1 MVFKFTIDNWTN
13 KFTPKNQLHRFPKPL
28 VRFLGYHEPKA
39 QPDYF
44 IWLEILISS
53 FLGILTLEGMFRS
66 PNVFKNHNGPIIIAS
81 YGASAILCFN
91 ASQAP
96 LAQPRSVILGHFSS
110 ALIGTCLEKL
120 FSLSEGGRN
129 HYYLGGALSVGV
141 SSVVMSILNV
151 VHPPAGASALLP
163 FIDDEI
169 RSMSWWILPMHLVS
183 SVVIVGVAC
192 ITGNVIRK
200 YPVYWWTPY
209 KKPTEPPVESKS
221 QSPTPE
227 KPPTNNSSEEE
238 KDVSTTNSKPSLF
251 INEKELIIPPELIL
265 DEVELD
271 FLQSIQ
277 LKISELHSS
286 PV

>member
-1 MVFKFTIDNWTN
+1 MVFKFTVDNWTN
-13 KFTPKNQLHRFPKPL
+13 KFTPRNQLYRFPKPL
-28 VRFLGYHEPKA
+28 VRFLGYHEPKT
-39 QPDYF
+39 QPDYY
-44 IWLEILISS
+44 IWLEILVSS

-96 LAQPRSVILGHFSS
+96 LAQPKSVIFGHFSS

-120 FSLSEGGRN
+120 FSLSQGGRD

-141 SSVVMSILNV
+141 SSVVMAILNV

-169 RSMSWWILPMHLVS
+169 RSMGWWILPMHLVS

-209 KKPTEPPVESKS
+209 KKPEESVENKPQPPEV
-221 QSPTPE
+221 
-227 KPPTNNSSEEE
+227 PPTVQSSETE
-238 KDVSTTNSKPSLF
+238 KDTSSTNLKPSLY

-265 DEVELD
+265 DEVEVD

-277 LKISELHSS
+277 LKLSELHSS